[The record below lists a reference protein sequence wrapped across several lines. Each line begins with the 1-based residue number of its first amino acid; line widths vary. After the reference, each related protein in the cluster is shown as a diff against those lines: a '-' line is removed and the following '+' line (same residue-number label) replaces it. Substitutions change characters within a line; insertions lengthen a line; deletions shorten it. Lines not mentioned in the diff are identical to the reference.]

1 MEQVSIFGLRGS
13 GKSCYLYAMAE
24 VMNNGVE
31 IAKNEKLTI
40 TTPDLKQRI
49 MLDEGFELLSKG
61 LWPQGSAE
69 TSVYDFDV
77 KMNENGRFQNVMS
90 FKMQDYRGGALN
102 GMTKEDDQEREKLLN
117 AFENSTAII
126 FMVDGQS
133 LLNVLP
139 GSDADV
145 PKVVE
150 SRHNISFIQDL
161 FRLYVQRVGS
171 ENAVPILL
179 AITKSDLLDDDML
192 QLAKCYLK
200 DHLPEIFNNGSGVF
214 VAITSVAIG
223 ENLQN
228 ENGKL
233 KGKLVL
239 NLRRNIHIPMLF
251 PVYCFWSKLSE
262 SGMTDDNMERRMSVL
277 RRLFE
282 DKIEFYYNGGKVIG
296 I

>member
-24 VMNNGVE
+24 VMNSGVE
-31 IAKNEKLTI
+31 IARNEKITI

-49 MLDEGFELLSKG
+49 MLDKGFEMLAEG

-69 TSVYDFDV
+69 TLVFDFEV

-102 GMTKEDDQEREKLLN
+102 GTTEEDDEVREGLLK
-117 AFENSTAII
+117 AFKNSTAII

-133 LLNVLP
+133 LLDVLP
-139 GSDADV
+139 GSGADLS
-145 PKVVE
+145 KVVKA
-150 SRHNISFIQDL
+150 RHNISFIQDL

-171 ENAVPILL
+171 ANVVPILL
-179 AITKSDLLDDDML
+179 AITKSDLLNADML
-192 QLAKCYLK
+192 QRAKTYLK
-200 DHLPEIFNNGSGVF
+200 SNLPEIFNNGSGVF
-214 VAITSVAIG
+214 VAMTSVSIG
-223 ENLQN
+223 ENLRN

-233 KGKLVL
+233 QGRLVL
-239 NLRRNIHIPMLF
+239 NQRRNIHIPMLF
-251 PVYCFWSKLSE
+251 PVYCFWSKQAD
-262 SGMTDDNMERRMSVL
+262 SGKTDDNTERRMSIL

-282 DKIEFYYNGGKVIG
+282 DKIEFYFNGELVIG
-296 I
+296 M